1 MPSGHWL
8 ARWWTPRVYAADGG
22 AVPASLRT
30 LLAGVALGM
39 GAFAGYGGAVILS
52 EETQG
57 PRRGVARAML
67 GALGVAVF
75 AELLAITA
83 ALVGAPSQAQLTSA
97 PAPMS
102 YLVRSLGGDRL
113 VTIMTLALVATFFN
127 ILLAVLLEYARVLY
141 SSGRD
146 RTWPAPLSQALD
158 RIHPTTRTPVT
169 ATLAI
174 GVAALTLTAVSDYA
188 AAVTFASLT
197 VVVTFTLIALS
208 ALASR
213 LRQPGLA
220 RPYRMPLWPL
230 PPLVALVGVAIT
242 VLLQTGR
249 DLAIVAGIL
258 AAGVLYD
265 AAYLRPRRD
274 THWVLLDPPAASRT
288 SARGGPDAVSL
299 SDWSDGGDPYAA
311 TAKLLDPQGRYA
323 ISDSAW
329 AMHLLG
335 LQEALPESRY
345 VSMTSGLPMLRA
357 VKDADELE
365 RLAAAGVSAD
375 RSFEQILGV
384 RFAGRREDEIGAEL
398 ARFLR
403 DHGHSEVDFT
413 VVGSGPN
420 GANPHHEVSGRTIE
434 EGDMVVL
441 DFGGLQDGYGSDTTR
456 TVHVGEP
463 TDEEREVFE
472 IVRRAQQAAFE
483 AVRPGVAC
491 QEIDRVARKVI
502 DDAGYGEYF
511 IRRTGHGIG
520 LTTHEPPY
528 MVEGETHQLEPGMCF
543 SIEPGIYLPGRFGVR
558 IEDIVTVTD
567 DAGRRLNTTDHE
579 LQIVS

>member
-1 MPSGHWL
+1 M
-8 ARWWTPRVYAADGG
+8 YAADGG

-188 AAVTFASLT
+188 AVVTFASLT
-197 VVVTFTLIALS
+197 VVVTL
-208 ALASR
+208 ALA
-213 LRQPGLA
+213 
-220 RPYRMPLWPL
+220 
-230 PPLVALVGVAIT
+230 GVAVT

-249 DLAIVAGIL
+249 DLAIVAAIV
-258 AAGVLYD
+258 AAGLLYD

-274 THWVLLDPPAASRT
+274 THWILLDPLIAQR
-288 SARGGPDAVSL
+288 
-299 SDWSDGGDPYAA
+299 
-311 TAKLLDPQGRYA
+311 
-323 ISDSAW
+323 
-329 AMHLLG
+329 
-335 LQEALPESRY
+335 
-345 VSMTSGLPMLRA
+345 
-357 VKDADELE
+357 
-365 RLAAAGVSAD
+365 
-375 RSFEQILGV
+375 
-384 RFAGRREDEIGAEL
+384 
-398 ARFLR
+398 
-403 DHGHSEVDFT
+403 
-413 VVGSGPN
+413 
-420 GANPHHEVSGRTIE
+420 
-434 EGDMVVL
+434 EGDN
-441 DFGGLQDGYGSDTTR
+441 G
-456 TVHVGEP
+456 
-463 TDEEREVFE
+463 
-472 IVRRAQQAAFE
+472 
-483 AVRPGVAC
+483 
-491 QEIDRVARKVI
+491 
-502 DDAGYGEYF
+502 
-511 IRRTGHGIG
+511 
-520 LTTHEPPY
+520 
-528 MVEGETHQLEPGMCF
+528 
-543 SIEPGIYLPGRFGVR
+543 
-558 IEDIVTVTD
+558 
-567 DAGRRLNTTDHE
+567 
-579 LQIVS
+579 